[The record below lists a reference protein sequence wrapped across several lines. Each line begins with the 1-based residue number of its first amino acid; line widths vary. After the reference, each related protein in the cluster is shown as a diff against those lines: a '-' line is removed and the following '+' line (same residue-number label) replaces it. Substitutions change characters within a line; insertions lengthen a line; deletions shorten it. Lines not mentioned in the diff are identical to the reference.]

1 MLVRIAFGVGLV
13 ALGYF
18 VGREVGRNE
27 PLRRALDQ
35 EPWAGPGPEKTPG
48 PEGPAENDRTDSE
61 GERER

>member
-35 EPWAGPGPEKTPG
+35 EPWAGPGPEKSPG
-48 PEGPAENDRTDSE
+48 PADSAESDSTDPQ
-61 GERER
+61 GERRR

>member
-35 EPWAGPGPEKTPG
+35 EPWVGPGPEKAPG
-48 PEGPAENDRTDSE
+48 PEGSAQSDRANPE
-61 GERER
+61 GGRRR